1 MTQPSAAAP
10 VTHAR
15 HPPRIKLSEQ
25 PEEVC
30 RELVVNTAHD
40 VFMRRDAGGR
50 TTCLGFQTH
59 FQRKLMR
66 KFGLEREVI
75 LDVCDALELNGVG
88 GKRGLGCGQTFFIKI
103 LPVNSVTTTS
113 FD

>member
-1 MTQPSAAAP
+1 MRPT
-10 VTHAR
+10 
-15 HPPRIKLSEQ
+15 PPRIKLSQQ
-25 PEEVC
+25 PEEVR
-30 RELVVNTAHD
+30 RELVVKPAHD
-40 VFMRRDAGGR
+40 VFIRRDAGGR

-75 LDVCDALELNGVG
+75 LDVCDTLELNGVG
-88 GKRGLGCGQTFFIKI
+88 GKRGVGGGQTFFLFRI

-113 FD
+113 FS